1 MIIKLETIQAYICK
15 HNTNRTI
22 RMYLLQLAQ
31 QKPAQPKYAVFEQ
44 SRNKDQHSTGNGK
57 VLLQLGIQCK
67 QHIVRDSKL
76 YEKNC

>member
-1 MIIKLETIQAYICK
+1 MIIKLETIQAYIGK

-44 SRNKDQHSTGNGK
+44 SRNKDQHGEWQSVIAIRNTM
-57 VLLQLGIQCK
+57 
-67 QHIVRDSKL
+67 
-76 YEKNC
+76 